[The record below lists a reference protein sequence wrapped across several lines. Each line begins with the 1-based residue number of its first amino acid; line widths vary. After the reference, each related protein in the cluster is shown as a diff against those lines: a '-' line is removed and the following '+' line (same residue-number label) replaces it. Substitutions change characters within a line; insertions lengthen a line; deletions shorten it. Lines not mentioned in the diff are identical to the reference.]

1 MNATIAIAP
10 NAFNEVG
17 VPHTFTATVMKDP
30 GTGTLVPAAG
40 ETVTITLTSS
50 NGACP
55 APPGPFTGTTDAD
68 GHFSVTFT
76 STCPGTVTGHAS
88 TTLAVNGSAP
98 FDIATSPDATKVF
111 QDANI
116 QITPNGTNRVGA
128 PHTFTAHVN
137 ANLGDGAGFV
147 NAPDGTVI
155 TFTTVDSNGAT
166 STPNPPT
173 QCTTS
178 GGTGSCTTTITSPTT
193 GTSTVTAH
201 TTFTT
206 PGGVI
211 LTRSTDGVGANSG
224 PAVKTFVNA
233 RISITP
239 NATNEINDPHTFTVT
254 LEKDLGDGAGFVP
267 AAGETVLV
275 TLTSI
280 NGSSIANV
288 TSNCSGGTDAAGQCT
303 VTFTSPTPGQITG
316 NASWTGTLGTP
327 TPFTDRDR
335 RDRRQQR
342 RQRSRPSSTPTS
354 RSLRMGRTVSAPTTR
369 SRPTSTSTPARVPV
383 T

>member
-1 MNATIAIAP
+1 
-10 NAFNEVG
+10 
-17 VPHTFTATVMKDP
+17 
-30 GTGTLVPAAG
+30 
-40 ETVTITLTSS
+40 
-50 NGACP
+50 NG
-55 APPGPFTGTTDAD
+55 PP
-68 GHFSVTFT
+68 
-76 STCPGTVTGHAS
+76 
-88 TTLAVNGSAP
+88 
-98 FDIATSPDATKVF
+98 
-111 QDANI
+111 
-116 QITPNGTNRVGA
+116 
-128 PHTFTAHVN
+128 
-137 ANLGDGAGFV
+137 
-147 NAPDGTVI
+147 
-155 TFTTVDSNGAT
+155 
-166 STPNPPT
+166 STPSPPT

-193 GTSTVTAH
+193 GTSTVSAH

-206 PGGVI
+206 PQGVE
-211 LTRSTDGVGANSG
+211 LTRSTDGTGSNSG
-224 PAVKTFVNA
+224 PAVKTWVNA
-233 RISITP
+233 RISIAP

-327 TPFTDRDR
+327 TPFTIATDGTGGNSGAAVKTFVDANI
-335 RDRRQQR
+335 QV
-342 RQRSRPSSTPTS
+342 TPNGTN
-354 RSLRMGRTVSAPTTR
+354 RVGANHTFTAHINVNAGQGAGYVSAPDGT
-369 SRPTSTSTPARVPV
+369 VV